1 VPRYNEFRRQI
12 GLRQLADFDDFI
24 DQHPS
29 IKPGDLAEQR
39 KLVNALREIY
49 GQHRCDASKVI
60 TRAQLDQNGGQI
72 NDCLSHPDGSMVD
85 NIEDVDLVVGF
96 LAETTRPHG
105 FAISETQFQIFIL
118 NASRRLFSARFFTSS
133 FRPEFYSQ
141 LGIDWVMNNGPTG
154 KQWEESQ
161 PNGHRQEISPL
172 KRVLLRTMPELD
184 SELKS
189 VVNAFDP

>member
-105 FAISETQFQIFIL
+105 LRHFGNSVSNFHSQRIAAAVQ
-118 NASRRLFSARFFTSS
+118 
-133 FRPEFYSQ
+133 RPVLHLE
-141 LGIDWVMNNGPTG
+141 LPAG
-154 KQWEESQ
+154 
-161 PNGHRQEISPL
+161 
-172 KRVLLRTMPELD
+172 VLL
-184 SELKS
+184 S
-189 VVNAFDP
+189 VGDRLGNE